1 MTPEIIKTWP
11 VLVLGLT
18 FFNMATISF
27 RRPRPLKS
35 GRMLALG
42 MTLQIIT
49 GAKSF
54 SSGAVWILA
63 SKRLR
68 VAQLMFP
75 IRISPLKTTDYE
87 LHTSVQTVSWRAGN
101 KLDKLKSL

>member
-1 MTPEIIKTWP
+1 VTPEIIKTWP

-18 FFNMATISF
+18 SFNMATIPFS
-27 RRPRPLKS
+27 RPRPLKS

-42 MTLQIIT
+42 MTLQVIT
-49 GAKSF
+49 GAESF
-54 SSGAVWILA
+54 SSRATWIMA

-75 IRISPLKTTDYE
+75 IRISPLKTKDYE
-87 LHTSVQTVSWRAGN
+87 LHTSVQTVSWRTRN